1 MITINEL
8 MTTELCVLGRGDY
21 LIDIQELMR
30 KKNIRHVPI
39 VDAGELLG
47 IVSHRD
53 LMSATPIS
61 SEHQRKVYTETMAVD
76 IMRTGVETVTPTS
89 NARNAALLL
98 ERHKIGC
105 LPVVDRN
112 KLVGIVTSSD
122 FIAVAVNLMEQL
134 ENLEGAA

>member
-1 MITINEL
+1 MITIDEL
-8 MTTELCVLGRGDY
+8 MTTDLYVLGRDAC

-30 KKNIRHVPI
+30 KKNIRHIPI

-53 LMSATPIS
+53 LMAATPIS
-61 SEHQRKVYTETMAVD
+61 SEHYRKVYSETMALD
-76 IMRTGVETVTPTS
+76 IMHSGVETVTPTS
-89 NARNAALLL
+89 SARNAALML

-105 LPVVDRN
+105 LPVVKKK

-122 FIAVAVNLMEQL
+122 FIAVAVNLMEQM
-134 ENLEGAA
+134 ESLEGAA